1 MNQPP
6 GGAINFLA
14 LSEVWTRP
22 IASQQ
27 RPKDIPAWAA
37 QSLIALGVL
46 GVLFIA
52 FDLLISPTFLAYDSM
67 QDYAH
72 VWFINDQIFH
82 HASLPLRI
90 AVLDSGHAATFP
102 YGLVPYIAGAF
113 LFELFGNW
121 SMVLMMTTAMLGTI
135 WAVTLVRPEMRN
147 PWLLLLFLMNPF
159 FIDSTYAFQFPTV
172 WTFLFFFLFV
182 WAFEHRR
189 HVLAAVLMWLTVST
203 HPVIGGVTVAGYVVA
218 IALFDRERLRA
229 LAMLSIPVSVAL
241 LPVAWMSL
249 STPSVQENSLTDV
262 ILAALRALPRRETI
276 VLAPFALSALAPI
289 VLRNY
294 RVFLLGSTL
303 SLAAGLI
310 AATSTLAPWADGSYY
325 GAIHTSRDIYASFF
339 ASPQFHPGQV
349 YRVMEP
355 NDREDGMYYFIQHG
369 AVLGNEFFT
378 ESTYRI
384 NWSASSYQCFVAF
397 KHIDYVSIES
407 AYQAAFGTNEQAL
420 LESLV
425 ASGEASV
432 TYTDPGGAFKIY
444 NMRPFAG
451 EQPPPASLGQCAIQ

>member
-1 MNQPP
+1 M
-6 GGAINFLA
+6 A
-14 LSEVWTRP
+14 LSEVRKGSTG
-22 IASQQ
+22 SQQ
-27 RPKDIPAWAA
+27 WPRDIPAWVARFLVA
-37 QSLIALGVL
+37 VGVL

-52 FDLLISPTFLAYDSM
+52 FDLLSSPTFLAYDSM

-82 HASLPLRI
+82 HAGLSLRV
-90 AVLDSGHAATFP
+90 AVLEDGRAATFP
-102 YGLVPYIAGAF
+102 YGLAPYVVGGF

-121 SMVLMMTTAMLGTI
+121 SMVLMMTAAMLGTI
-135 WAVTLVRPEMRN
+135 WAVTLARPAMRN
-147 PWLLLLFLMNPF
+147 PWLLLLFLMSPF
-159 FIDSTYAFQFPTV
+159 FIDAVYAFQFPTL
-172 WTFLFFFLFV
+172 WALFFFFLFV
-182 WAFEHRR
+182 WAYERR
-189 HVLAAVLMWLTVST
+189 RFPLAGVLMWLTIST
-203 HPVIGGVTVAGYVVA
+203 HPVIGGTAAAGYVVA
-218 IALFDRERLRA
+218 AAVLYPTRLRT
-229 LAMLSIPVSVAL
+229 LIMVSVPVGVAL

-249 STPSVQENSLTDV
+249 STPSVHENSLTV
-262 ILAALRALPRRETI
+262 ILATLRAIPRRETI
-276 VLAPFALSALAPI
+276 VLAPFALSAMAPV

-303 SLAAGLI
+303 SLVAGLL

-325 GAIHTSRDIYASFF
+325 GAIHSSRDIYASFF

-355 NDREDGMYYFIQHG
+355 NDREDGMYRFIQHG

-378 ESTYRI
+378 ESIYRI
-384 NWSASSYQCFVAF
+384 SWTLLSYQCFVAY

-425 ASGEASV
+425 SSGEASV
-432 TYTDPGGAFKIY
+432 TYTDSGGAFKIY
-444 NMRPFAG
+444 DVRRLADEHPA
-451 EQPPPASLGQCAIQ
+451 PASLDQCGI